1 MPATL
6 RPSEVARAL
15 NVSRFTVYA
24 LIHRGELPA
33 IRVGGQ
39 YRIEAS
45 ALARF
50 REAGRL
56 GVHAPVAAE
65 LVLRGPGIVRALAA
79 PGDLLTLPATTL
91 DAMHGARVGF
101 QRHRYHGVLLH
112 TLLVRHG
119 LVAEAPLP
127 GGGSTGCSDVVRGLV
142 IARGR
147 DGRAAVLS
155 LAEISPEYGRVPALV
170 AWERDGAPLG
180 EDGPIQLV
188 VPSDGLGGRGI
199 RGLETIEVRT
209 IEEQSTLATA
219 SRSRLRKDAF

>member
-15 NVSRFTVYA
+15 NISRFTVYA

-45 ALARF
+45 ALAKF

-56 GVHAPVAAE
+56 GAHAPIAAE
-65 LVLRGPGIVRALAA
+65 FVLRGAGVVRALAA
-79 PGDLLTLPATTL
+79 PGDLLALPTTTL
-91 DAMHGARVGF
+91 EAMHGARVGL
-101 QRHRYHGVLLH
+101 QRHRYRGVLLH
-112 TLLVRHG
+112 TLLVHHG
-119 LVAEAPLP
+119 LVTEAPLP
-127 GGGSTGCSDVVRGLV
+127 GKGSRGCSDVVRSIV

-155 LAEISPEYGRVPALV
+155 LAEIAPEYGRVPALV

-180 EDGPIQLV
+180 EEGPIQLV

-199 RGLETIEVRT
+199 HGLESIEVRT
-209 IEEQSTLATA
+209 IE
-219 SRSRLRKDAF
+219 

>member
-24 LIHRGELPA
+24 LIRRGELPA

-45 ALARF
+45 ALASF

-56 GVHAPVAAE
+56 GGAAPVVGE
-65 LVLRGPGIVRALAA
+65 LLLRGPGIMRALAA
-79 PGDLLTLPATTL
+79 PGDLLDLAATTFE
-91 DAMHGARVGF
+91 AMHGAREGF

-112 TLLVRHG
+112 TLLVTFG
-119 LVAEAPLP
+119 LVVEAPLP
-127 GGGSTGCSDVVRGLV
+127 GGSGCADVTRGYV
-142 IARGR
+142 VARGR
-147 DGRAAVLS
+147 DGRSAVLS
-155 LAEISPEYGRVPALV
+155 LAEIAPEYGRAPALV

-180 EDGPIQLV
+180 EDGPIHLV
-188 VPSDGLGGRGI
+188 VPSDGLSGRGI
-199 RGLETIEVRT
+199 RGLESLDVRMV
-209 IEEQSTLATA
+209 E
-219 SRSRLRKDAF
+219 